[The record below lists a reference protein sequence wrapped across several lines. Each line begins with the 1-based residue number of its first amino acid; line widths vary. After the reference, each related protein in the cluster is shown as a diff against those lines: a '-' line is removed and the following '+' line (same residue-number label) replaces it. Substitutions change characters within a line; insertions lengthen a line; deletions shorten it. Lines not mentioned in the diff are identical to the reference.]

1 MKIIDLLTK
10 IDRRIIYL
18 ILFTVV
24 TLPIIFPSAKS
35 VRVMP
40 PVEKLYNAIDNVPEE
55 KALIIDFDYD
65 PQTLPEIEPMAF
77 AILRHAFR
85 KRIKVLALSLYV
97 QPLGLAQNALVNV
110 AEEFNN
116 VAMTREDS
124 IIYGRDYVFLG
135 WQPPPL
141 IPILGMGESIVNVY
155 KNDYYGNRTDTLPL
169 MKEVKNYADVGLLVS
184 LSSGDPPKWWV
195 EYAQN
200 RFGIK
205 VGAGITAVSASEF
218 YPYLQTGQLYLQTG
232 QFSGLMVG
240 MKGAAEYEEQV
251 ETELNIRVRRKASE
265 SLPSLTYAHVV
276 IIIFIVIGNTGYVI
290 SRRTKGGRP

>member
-1 MKIIDLLTK
+1 MTMIDVLTK

-18 ILFTVV
+18 ILFSVV
-24 TLPIIFPSAKS
+24 TLPIIFPSARS

-40 PVEKLYNAIDNVPEE
+40 PVEKLYRAIDEIPEE

-77 AILRHAFR
+77 AILRHAFT
-85 KRIKVLALSLYV
+85 KRIKVLAISLYV

-110 AEEFNN
+110 AEEFN
-116 VAMTREDS
+116 TRASTQEDS

-141 IPILGMGESIVNVY
+141 IPILGMGESITNVY
-155 KNDYYGNRTDTLPL
+155 KTDYHGNRTDTLPL
-169 MKEVKNYADVGLLVS
+169 MKEIKNYGDVGLLVS

-200 RFGIK
+200 RFGLK

-218 YPYLQTGQLYLQTG
+218 YPYLQTG

-251 ETELNIRVRRKASE
+251 ETELGIKVRRKASE

-276 IIIFIVIGNTGYVI
+276 IIIFIVIGNTGYFI
-290 SRRTKGGRP
+290 SRSKQRRSQ

>member
-1 MKIIDLLTK
+1 MAGRGWRMKINDLMSG

-18 ILFTVV
+18 ILFVVV
-24 TLPIIFPSAKS
+24 TLPLIFPSAKS

-40 PVEKLYNAIDNVPEE
+40 PVEKLYNAIDNVAED

-65 PQTLPEIEPMAF
+65 PQTLPELEPMGF
-77 AILRHAFR
+77 AILRHAFT

-97 QPLGLAQNALVNV
+97 QPLGLAQNALTSVT
-110 AEEFNN
+110 EEFNR
-116 VAMTREDS
+116 VAKTNADS

-155 KNDYYGNRTDTLPL
+155 KNDYYGNRTDTLTI
-169 MKEVKNYADVGLLVS
+169 MKEIKNYSDIGLLVS
-184 LSSGDPPKWWV
+184 LSSGDPPKWWI

-218 YPYLQTGQLYLQTG
+218 YPYLQTGQ
-232 QFSGLMVG
+232 FSGLMVG
-240 MKGAAEYEEQV
+240 MKGAAEYEEQI
-251 ETELNIRVRRKASE
+251 ERELRIKARRKASE
-265 SLPSLTYAHVV
+265 SLPSLTYAHLV
-276 IIIFIVIGNTGYVI
+276 IMIFIVIGNAGYFI
-290 SRRTKGGRP
+290 SRRTKGGRS

>member
-1 MKIIDLLTK
+1 MMIEGIGYQGCQG
-10 IDRRIIYL
+10 RH
-18 ILFTVV
+18 ILHHSG
-24 TLPIIFPSAKS
+24 P
-35 VRVMP
+35 
-40 PVEKLYNAIDNVPEE
+40 
-55 KALIIDFDYD
+55 
-65 PQTLPEIEPMAF
+65 AF
-77 AILRHAFR
+77 GMHLHLGVFFVC
-85 KRIKVLALSLYV
+85 K
-97 QPLGLAQNALVNV
+97 PLGLAQNALVNV
-110 AEEFNN
+110 AEEFNHM
-116 VAMTREDS
+116 ATTREDS

-155 KNDYYGNRTDTLPL
+155 RNDYYGNRTDTLPL
-169 MKEVKNYADVGLLVS
+169 MREVKNYSDVGLLVS
-184 LSSGDPPKWWV
+184 LSSGDPPKWWI

-218 YPYLQTGQLYLQTG
+218 YPYLQTGQ
-232 QFSGLMVG
+232 FSGLMVG

-251 ETELNIRVRRKASE
+251 ETELNIKVRRKASE

-276 IIIFIVIGNTGYVI
+276 IIIFIVIGNTGYFI

>member
-1 MKIIDLLTK
+1 MKINDLLSG

-18 ILFTVV
+18 ILFAVV
-24 TLPIIFPSAKS
+24 TLPLVFPSVMS

-40 PVEKLYNAIDNVPEE
+40 PVEKLYYAIDNVPED

-65 PQTLPEIEPMAF
+65 PQTLPELEPMGF
-77 AILRHAFR
+77 AILRHAFT

-97 QPLGLAQNALVNV
+97 QPLGLAQNALISVT
-110 AEEFNN
+110 EEFNSIAKTN
-116 VAMTREDS
+116 ADS

-155 KNDYYGNRTDTLPL
+155 KNDYYGNRTDTLEI
-169 MKEVKNYADVGLLVS
+169 MKEVKNYSDVGLLVS
-184 LSSGDPPKWWV
+184 LSSGDPPRWWI

-218 YPYLQTGQLYLQTG
+218 YPYLQTGQ
-232 QFSGLMVG
+232 FSGLMVG
-240 MKGAAEYEEQV
+240 MKGAAEYEEQI
-251 ETELNIRVRRKASE
+251 ERELKIKARRKASE
-265 SLPSLTYAHVV
+265 SLPSLTYAHLV
-276 IIIFIVIGNTGYVI
+276 IMIFIIIGNTGYFI
-290 SRRTKGGRP
+290 SRRANRRRA

>member
-1 MKIIDLLTK
+1 MKIIDILTK

-18 ILFTVV
+18 ILFSVV
-24 TLPIIFPSAKS
+24 TLPIIFPSVKS

-40 PVEKLYNAIDNVPEE
+40 PVEKLYNAIDNIPEE

-77 AILRHAFR
+77 AILRHAFT

-97 QPLGLAQNALVNV
+97 QPLGLAQNALINV
-110 AEEFNN
+110 AEEFNSL
-116 VAMTREDS
+116 AATHEDS

-141 IPILGMGESIVNVY
+141 IPILGMGESIINVY
-155 KNDYYGNRTDTLPL
+155 RNDYYGNRTDTLPL
-169 MKEVKNYADVGLLVS
+169 MKEVKNYGDVGLLVS
-184 LSSGDPPKWWV
+184 LSSGDPPRWWI

-200 RFGIK
+200 RFGVK

-218 YPYLQTGQLYLQTG
+218 YPYLQTG

-251 ETELNIRVRRKASE
+251 ETELGIKVRRKASE
-265 SLPSLTYAHVV
+265 ALPALTYAHIV
-276 IIIFIVIGNTGYVI
+276 IIIFIVVGNTGYFI
-290 SRRTKGGRP
+290 SRRHKGAPK